1 MTAKAKSVV
10 VTGASTGIGW
20 GCVKVLAANG
30 FHVFGS
36 VRKQADADRLSKEFG
51 AAFTPLIFDVTD
63 AAAVA
68 AGARQVEAA
77 LKGATLAALVN
88 NAGIA
93 NPGPLLHIDVDT
105 FRQQMEV
112 NVTGQLIVTQAF
124 APLLGARPDAKTQ
137 TPGRIIMMSSVG
149 GKVSSPFVGPYNASK
164 FALEGLSEALRR
176 ELMIYGVD
184 VIVVAPG
191 AIATP
196 IWDKADSI
204 DVTRYDNTPYAK
216 SLAMVKKYMV
226 DLGRKGLPPERI
238 GETVRTALTAAS
250 PKTRYV
256 VTPEPLTNWMSLH
269 MPKRMIDRT
278 IAKRLGLTRS

>member
-20 GCVKVLAANG
+20 GCVKVLVANG

-77 LKGATLAALVN
+77 LKGATLAGLVN

-93 NPGPLLHIDVDT
+93 NPGPLLHIDVDN

-137 TPGRIIMMSSVG
+137 TPGRIVMMSSVG

-216 SLAMVKKYMV
+216 SLAMVKKYMIE
-226 DLGRKGLPPERI
+226 LGRKGLPPERI

-256 VTPEPLTNWMSLH
+256 VTPEPLTNWMSLN

-278 IAKRLGLTRS
+278 IAKRLGLVRR

>member
-1 MTAKAKSVV
+1 MKSVV
-10 VTGASTGIGW
+10 VIGASTGIGW
-20 GCVKVLAANG
+20 SCVKVLTQRG

-63 AAAVA
+63 QAAVA

-77 LKGATLAALVN
+77 LKGATLAGLVN

-93 NPGPLLHIDVDT
+93 NPGPLLHIDIDT

-124 APLLGARPDAKTQ
+124 AALLGARPDPRTA
-137 TPGRIIMMSSVG
+137 TPGRIVMMSSVG
-149 GKVSSPFVGPYNASK
+149 GKVASPFVGPYNASK
-164 FALEGLSEALRR
+164 FALEGLSESLRR

-196 IWDKADSI
+196 IWDKADAI

-216 SLAMVKKYMV
+216 SLAMVKTYMV
-226 DLGRKGLPPERI
+226 EMGRKGLPPERI
-238 GETVRTALTAAS
+238 GETVHTALTAAN

-256 VTPEPLTNWMSLH
+256 VTPEPLTNWMSLN
-269 MPKRMIDRT
+269 MPKRMIDKT
-278 IAKRLGLTRS
+278 IAKRLGLTRR

>member
-77 LKGATLAALVN
+77 LKGATLAGLVN

-137 TPGRIIMMSSVG
+137 TPGRIVMMSSVG

-216 SLAMVKKYMV
+216 SLAMVKKYMIE
-226 DLGRKGLPPERI
+226 LGRKGLPPERI
-238 GETVRTALTAAS
+238 GETVRAALTAAS

-256 VTPEPLTNWMSLH
+256 VTPEPLTNWMSLN

-278 IAKRLGLTRS
+278 IAKRLGLVRR

>member
-77 LKGATLAALVN
+77 LKGATLAGLVN

-137 TPGRIIMMSSVG
+137 TPGRIVMMSSVG

-216 SLAMVKKYMV
+216 SLAMVKKYMIE
-226 DLGRKGLPPERI
+226 LGRKGLPPERI

-256 VTPEPLTNWMSLH
+256 VTPEPLTNWMSLN

-278 IAKRLGLTRS
+278 IAKRLGLVRR